1 MVKDTLRIG
10 AILFVGVL
18 AMSFA
23 AVFIRIAQADGVPS
37 LVIAAYR
44 LTIATLVL
52 TIPVIHQQAW
62 KDYAK
67 LNKSE
72 WGILILSGGILG
84 FHFAAWVTSLTHTS
98 IISSLVLVTTTPIW
112 TSLAAPLILGER
124 TPGITWVGII
134 VAIVGGAVIGL
145 ANWSGVQSPNFF
157 GDMLAL
163 SGAILMAAYLLIG
176 RTVRSRIALVP
187 YLWIVYGT
195 AALVLIVWSII
206 RGLAMFGYPPHV
218 LIWLIALG
226 LIPQLIGHTAANYA
240 VRYLSTTLVAIT
252 ILGEPIGST
261 LLGIWI
267 LNERPDPL
275 QILGG
280 VLILAGIVLASLA
293 ERKREPSPT

>member
-1 MVKDTLRIG
+1 MKATLRIA

-23 AVFIRIAQADGVPS
+23 TIFIRKAQADGVPS

-44 LTIATLVL
+44 LTVATLVL
-52 TIPVIHQQAW
+52 SIPAINQRAW

-72 WGILILSGGILG
+72 LWILVLTGGILG
-84 FHFAAWVTSLTHTS
+84 LHFAAWVTSLIHTS
-98 IISSLVLVTTTPIW
+98 IVSSLVLVTTTPIW

-124 TPGITWVGII
+124 TPGLTWIGIM
-134 VAIVGGAVIGL
+134 VAVVGGVVIGL
-145 ANWSGVQSPNFF
+145 ANWSGMQSPSFL

-176 RTVRSRIALVP
+176 RTVRSRISLVP

-195 AALVLIVWSII
+195 AALVLSVWSII
-206 RGLAMFGYPPHV
+206 RGLAVFGYPSHTLV
-218 LIWLIALG
+218 WLIALG
-226 LIPQLIGHTAANYA
+226 LIPQLIGHSAANYA
-240 VRYLSTTLVAIT
+240 VRHLSTTLVAIT

-267 LNERPDPL
+267 LNERPDPR
-275 QILGG
+275 QVLGG
-280 VLILAGIVLASLA
+280 ALILTGIVLASLA

>member
-1 MVKDTLRIG
+1 VKATLRIG

-18 AMSFA
+18 AMSSA
-23 AVFIRIAQADGVPS
+23 AIFIRILQADGIPS

-44 LTIATLVL
+44 LTVATLVL
-52 TIPVIHQQAW
+52 TIPAINQQAW

-72 WGILILSGGILG
+72 LGILVLSGGILG
-84 FHFAAWVTSLTHTS
+84 LHFAAWVTSLTHTS

-112 TSLAAPLILGER
+112 TSLAAPLILRER
-124 TPGITWVGII
+124 TPGLTWIGIM
-134 VAIVGGAVIGL
+134 VAIVGGVVIGL
-145 ANWSGVQSPNFF
+145 ANWSGTQSLSFF

-176 RTVRSRIALVP
+176 RTVRSRISLVP

-195 AALVLIVWSII
+195 AALVLLVWSLI
-206 RGLAMFGYPPHV
+206 RGLAVFGYPPHSLV
-218 LIWLIALG
+218 WLIALG

-240 VRYLSTTLVAIT
+240 VRHLSTTLVAIT

-267 LNERPDPL
+267 LKEMPDDPR
-275 QILGG
+275 QVIGG
-280 VLILAGIVLASLA
+280 VLIMAGIVLASLA